1 MRRLDASAD
10 RTCWAWHDHN
20 AALPSATV
28 RPGGLAD
35 RSASPVKKTRASRVR
50 ALVIIVIFVG
60 AAAAV
65 YSQRSSIGEGL
76 HNTGSLDWVWVLAAS
91 LIEVLSMLALV
102 LLYRALLE
110 ASRARLTVAWI
121 LVTSYTA
128 NAISIAV
135 PVIGAGMASRQAYR
149 QFHEGGADPAA
160 ASLALTLAG
169 VVSTVTLATVVTAG
183 AVLSGNPAASAS
195 GLLGA
200 AAMLGAAAAVAVEL
214 RSEKG
219 RTRLLRLI
227 SFALRC
233 SQRVI
238 RRPKG
243 QPQILAQAV
252 LASIRGMQLGAPILA
267 RALLWGLVN
276 WWADVA
282 CLAFAFRAAGIT
294 GLSFG
299 KIFLVWTAGAGAA
312 SLSPTPGGIGAVEV
326 AMVAALVAAGVHGP
340 HAVTAVLVY
349 RAISLKGAGTIFA
362 LLYRY
367 VHERRRRTPQPVNQ
381 E

>member
-1 MRRLDASAD
+1 M
-10 RTCWAWHDHN
+10 
-20 AALPSATV
+20 
-28 RPGGLAD
+28 
-35 RSASPVKKTRASRVR
+35 KTRTSRLR
-50 ALVIIVIFVG
+50 ALAIIVIFVG
-60 AAAAV
+60 AAAAL

-76 HNTGSLDWVWVLAAS
+76 HNIRSLNWVWAAAAS
-91 LIEVLSMLALV
+91 LIEVLSMLALA

-110 ASRARLTVAWI
+110 ASRARLTVTWI
-121 LVTSYTA
+121 LATSYTA
-128 NAISIAV
+128 NAISVAV

-149 QFHEGGADPAA
+149 QFREGGADPAA

-169 VVSTVTLATVVTAG
+169 IVSTVTLATVVTAA

-195 GLLGA
+195 GLLA
-200 AAMLGAAAAVAVEL
+200 AIAMLGAAVAVAVEL
-214 RSEKG
+214 RSEEG
-219 RTRLLRLI
+219 RTRLLRLV

-243 QPQILAQAV
+243 QTQTLAQAV
-252 LASIRGMQLGAPILA
+252 LASIQGMQLGTSILA

-282 CLAFAFRAAGIT
+282 CLAFSLRAAGIT

-299 KIFLVWTAGAGAA
+299 KILLVWTAGAGAA

-326 AMVAALVAAGVHGP
+326 AMVAALVAAGIHGP
-340 HAVTAVLVY
+340 HAVTAVLIY
-349 RAISLKGAGTIFA
+349 RAISLKGAVTIFA

-367 VHERRRRTPQPVNQ
+367 VHQRRQRTPQPMNQ
-381 E
+381 Q